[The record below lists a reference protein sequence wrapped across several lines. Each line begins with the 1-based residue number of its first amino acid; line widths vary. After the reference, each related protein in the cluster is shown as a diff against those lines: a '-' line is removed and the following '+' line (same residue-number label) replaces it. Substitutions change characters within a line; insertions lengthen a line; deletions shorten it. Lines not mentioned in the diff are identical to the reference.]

1 VHGKGRPRD
10 APPGAVRL
18 RAHIQGHQCIRQPSF
33 DNTCGGAKRRAHR
46 RRSLFGWQHSRAP
59 PGTHGR
65 RGVNPSAPAEMVP
78 TRCGPD
84 QAHNAATAGHR
95 AAFNTTNRSPIARI
109 GAGLVPA
116 PPAARRHSGAP
127 PPPTAALSSC
137 RSGGA
142 SALLWAVGRVARL
155 GCCCRLVAAITA
167 VASRPVKPLTQ
178 RPFNTTC
185 GGAKRRANRRRSL
198 FGSTHFPGPLRRA
211 WPPGGQ
217 PDHPPE
223 MAPPRDGPSQGHRAA
238 TAGRKAACN
247 NTPKGSPNDAP

>member
-1 VHGKGRPRD
+1 M
-10 APPGAVRL
+10 A
-18 RAHIQGHQCIRQPSF
+18 
-33 DNTCGGAKRRAHR
+33 
-46 RRSLFGWQHSRAP
+46 
-59 PGTHGR
+59 
-65 RGVNPSAPAEMVP
+65 P

-95 AAFNTTNRSPIARI
+95 AAFNTANSSPIARI
-109 GAGLVPA
+109 GAGLVSA

-142 SALLWAVGRVARL
+142 SALLWAVGRVARR
-155 GCCCRLVAAITA
+155 GCCCHLVAAITA

-178 RPFNTTC
+178 LPFDTTC
-185 GGAKRRANRRRSL
+185 GGANRRANRRRSL
-198 FGSTHFPGPLRRA
+198 FGSTHFLGPPRRA

-223 MAPPRDGPSQGHRAA
+223 MTPTRGVPSQGHRAA

-247 NTPKGSPNDAP
+247 MPKGSPNDAPHRGRVVRSLPASVGAHATRLRLDQRPSHPDLSMQSC